1 MILVTSYIHLQYSPP
16 VKRGNIRQNFPEQGR
31 ARVQLVSPDV
41 LRVREDWQFPSSWLC
56 STSGLDWFAVQTS
69 SGASCLPDAGLGGYW
84 LPVICP
90 SVAESSDWTI
100 ASTTTVL
107 STYAGYRFY
116 AALLCAMCILYLD
129 GGSAVGVFLP
139 SITISY
145 PRSNYVL
152 IFLNI
157 S

>member
-90 SVAESSDWTI
+90 SVAESSDGPLPVPPPYYLHTLVI
-100 ASTTTVL
+100 GFMQHYYVQCASCTWMGEVQWEFFFLVL
-107 STYAGYRFY
+107 PFRIRDQIMF
-116 AALLCAMCILYLD
+116 
-129 GGSAVGVFLP
+129 
-139 SITISY
+139 
-145 PRSNYVL
+145 
-152 IFLNI
+152 
-157 S
+157 